1 MYFKTIGRMSEQC
14 HNVHK
19 YLSIILHSC
28 NSEVEY
34 LTFPVILEHRSLHST
49 DEPALFTTK
58 LSQVASLT
66 SLILDFPRSSDSHRE
81 AIVAELVP
89 SLTRLSFPLVRFRN
103 NL

>member
-1 MYFKTIGRMSEQC
+1 MSEQC

-58 LSQVASLT
+58 LSQIASLT
-66 SLILDFPRSSDSHRE
+66 SLTLIRDRPILGWIG
-81 AIVAELVP
+81 IVRGCPFHWYNSQNA
-89 SLTRLSFPLVRFRN
+89 
-103 NL
+103 